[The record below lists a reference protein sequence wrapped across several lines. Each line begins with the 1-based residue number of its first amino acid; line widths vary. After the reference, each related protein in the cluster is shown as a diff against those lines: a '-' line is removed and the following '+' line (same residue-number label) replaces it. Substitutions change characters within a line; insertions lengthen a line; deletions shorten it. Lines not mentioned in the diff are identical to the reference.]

1 MTALAWFF
9 IVYTG
14 LNLLLSLAVYVL
26 SVVALSREKRW
37 MEGFEARL
45 KERWSSLP
53 AISVVIPAFNEEGSI
68 IQSVKSAMKSRYKSL
83 EIVVVNDGSSDH
95 TLSVLRTAFALQS
108 IESTGSA
115 GLSTEPVRGIWANAD
130 RSLIVI
136 DKHNGG
142 KADAINAGINMARSP
157 LLCVVDADT
166 LLERDTLLF
175 LAEPFFDNPHM
186 LVAGGFIRLKDPPQG
201 MLARGLYWLQQL
213 EYARSYGCFRAG
225 LNVIH
230 ANVIISGALGLFR
243 RAAILEVGGYDPLAV
258 GEDMELVLRLHDHYL
273 HKQRPYAIS
282 QIGYACCRTASCDN
296 LDLLGRQRVRWQR
309 GLLSS
314 LRAYQHMI
322 FAPGARAVGMIALP
336 YLLAFDV
343 LGPFVEIAG
352 LIYLVGGTLAGL
364 LPGSLLGTFALVLL
378 IGSISNLLCLA
389 VDAAYLGQ
397 QLGWPARL
405 RMLATGLLEPFAY
418 HWLNLWWRIK
428 GSIVYLTTVQTRT
441 AWSMRQ
447 KP

>member
-1 MTALAWFF
+1 MTVLAWFF
-9 IVYTG
+9 IVYTA
-14 LNLLLSLAVYVL
+14 LNLLFSLAVYVL

-37 MEGFEARL
+37 MKGFEERL
-45 KERWSSLP
+45 HERWPSLP
-53 AISVVIPAFNEEGSI
+53 PVSVVIPAFNEEASI
-68 IQSVKSAMKSRYKSL
+68 LQSVKSAMKSRYNSL
-83 EIVVVNDGSSDH
+83 EVVVVNDGSSDN
-95 TLSVLRTAFALQS
+95 TLGVLRAAFALQA
-108 IESTGSA
+108 IEGAVGA
-115 GLSTEPVRGIWANAD
+115 GLSTEPIRGLWANGE

-142 KADAINAGINMARSP
+142 KADAINAGINVARSP

-186 LVAGGFIRLKDPPQG
+186 LVAGGFIRLKEAPHG
-201 MLARGLYWLQQL
+201 LLARSLYWLQQL

-296 LDLLGRQRVRWQR
+296 LGLLGRQRVRWQR

-336 YLLAFDV
+336 YLLAFEV
-343 LGPFVEIAG
+343 LGPFVEILG
-352 LIYLVGGTLAGL
+352 LAYLVGGTLGGL
-364 LPGSLLGTFALVLL
+364 LPGSLLGAFALVLL
-378 IGSISNLLCLA
+378 IGSLNNLLCLA

-397 QLGWPARL
+397 QLTWHARL
-405 RMLATGLLEPFAY
+405 RMLVTGLVEPFGY

-428 GSIVYLTTVQTRT
+428 GSFVYLSTVQTRT
-441 AWSMRQ
+441 AWSMRKQ
-447 KP
+447 P